1 MGSITYVYSQTPN
14 RPFSDKEP
22 RVYLTETPRIQ
33 DKWGTSGLFLVS
45 RNGETDLTERC
56 DNVPEA

>member
-1 MGSITYVYSQTPN
+1 MGLMTYVYSQTPN
-14 RPFSDKEP
+14 RPMINPGLPK
-22 RVYLTETPRIQ
+22 RNAGVQ